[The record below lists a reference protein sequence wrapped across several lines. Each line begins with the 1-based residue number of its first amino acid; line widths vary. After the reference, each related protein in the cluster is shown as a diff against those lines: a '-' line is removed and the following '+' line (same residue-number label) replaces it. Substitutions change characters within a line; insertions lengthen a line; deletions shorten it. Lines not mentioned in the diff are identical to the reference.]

1 MSRSTSRKHESYVKR
16 TRWRNEA
23 RGTPV
28 IGVGGITTAD
38 EGDSIIRSGKVKL
51 VAVGRAILEDPKWAS
66 KVVKSLNNR

>member
-1 MSRSTSRKHESYVKR
+1 MARSMSRKHESYVKR

-23 RGTPV
+23 TGIPG

-38 EGDSIIRSGKVKL
+38 ETDSIIRSGKVNL

-66 KVVKSLNNR
+66 KAVKSLSNR